1 VAYSGTYNQ
10 TKVNVDELISYA
22 YRDAGRTAEEITPEY
37 IRAGKQALFYI
48 LQNSVN
54 RGINIWLQEVV
65 VLGAQTNQQVLS
77 MPDNCVDV
85 LEANWIY
92 ITNPSYSGTLPASNP
107 NVSLL
112 FDQNA
117 NADLNEHVDSTLLD
131 NYFGASY
138 SQPTRLFYVGFNA
151 FVGPGTIDY
160 TAVSRAI
167 LQGANGNN
175 PGKLLFVDTKVGGRS
190 LGDLSNTMTVTDI
203 DATRYLTWS
212 QGGSVPSYVSDWIEN
227 TLNPYILAHPK
238 QYADYI
244 LGGESATYNLD
255 LEVSNDN
262 ITWTTWESFPEVT
275 LADREWQYFSVNLT
289 QPFLYYRL
297 ANRDLT
303 QVFSLRSIQFA
314 QSQQVIPMARLN
326 RTDYF
331 SLPNK
336 QFPSE
341 RSLQYWFNRQIDP
354 EMYLWPVPNNNFQA
368 FSMILECQPQD
379 IGSLTNELYMPDRAL
394 NYFQAALSHRLAM
407 QFPDA
412 DITRIGYLEK
422 LSIEAR
428 TQFEEEDRDKSPI
441 YFQPNIS
448 YYTR

>member
-1 VAYSGTYNQ
+1 VAYSGTYNK
-10 TKVNVDELISYA
+10 TKVNVDDLISYA

-37 IRAGKQALFYI
+37 IQAGKQALFYI

-65 VLGAQTNQQVLS
+65 VMGAQTNQQVLP
-77 MPDNCVDV
+77 MPPNTVDV

-92 ITNPSYSGTLPASNP
+92 IVNPTFSSTLPTDNATVP
-107 NVSLL
+107 IM
-112 FDQNA
+112 FDQNN
-117 NADLNEHVDSTLLD
+117 NADLNEHGTSTLSK
-131 NYFGASY
+131 NYFGAAY
-138 SQPTRLFYVGFNA
+138 SQATRLYYVGFNA
-151 FVGPGTIDY
+151 YAPSG
-160 TAVSRAI
+160 S
-167 LQGANGNN
+167 
-175 PGKLLFVDTKVGGRS
+175 
-190 LGDLSNTMTVTDI
+190 VTYDI
-203 DATRYLTWS
+203 DF
-212 QGGSVPSYVSDWIEN
+212 QVSED
-227 TLNPYILAHPK
+227 
-238 QYADYI
+238 
-244 LGGESATYNLD
+244 G
-255 LEVSNDN
+255 V
-262 ITWTTWESFPEVT
+262 TWTTWESFPSVT
-275 LADREWQYFSVNLT
+275 LADRQWQYYGINTT
-289 QPFLYYRL
+289 QAFNFYRL
-297 ANRDLT
+297 NNRNT
-303 QVFSLRSIQFA
+303 GEVMSMRAIQFA

-336 QFPSE
+336 QFPSQ

-379 IGSLTNELYMPDRAL
+379 VGSLTNELYMPDRAL
-394 NYFQAALSHRLAM
+394 NYFQAALSHKLAM

-412 DITRIGYLEK
+412 DITRITYLEK
-422 LSIEAR
+422 LALDAR